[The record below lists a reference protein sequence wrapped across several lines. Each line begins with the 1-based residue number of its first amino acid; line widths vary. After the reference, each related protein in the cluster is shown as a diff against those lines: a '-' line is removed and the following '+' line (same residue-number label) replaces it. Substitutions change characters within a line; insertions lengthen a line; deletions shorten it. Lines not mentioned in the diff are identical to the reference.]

1 MASLGLREYFERRAE
16 SLGGGKRLVR
26 GVEEKRGGVEW
37 RLTYPSAWMSS
48 SGFSRQ
54 RSLYAGAICA
64 MKAGDLGDSRG
75 YLAERC
81 VQVWF

>member
-1 MASLGLREYFERRAE
+1 MASLGLREYLDRRAE
-16 SLGGGKRLVR
+16 SLGR
-26 GVEEKRGGVEW
+26 GRVSEGFEGRKGRVEW
-37 RLTYPSAWMSS
+37 RLRYPSAWMSS

-64 MKAGDLGDSRG
+64 MKGGDLGDFRG

-81 VQVWF
+81 VQERFS